1 MAIAAGVTENAG
13 MYERPP
19 SLDDGSALARVRA
32 VCLALPEVT
41 ERPSH
46 GAPTFFVA
54 GKRSFATCVDNHH
67 HDGRLA
73 LWCASAAG
81 MQAAHVEHDPD
92 GYFVPPYVGGRGWL
106 GVRLDRGL
114 SWDAIAGALEDA
126 YAAVAPKRLV
136 DAAAA
141 LRAERDRAGS
151 QPP

>member
-1 MAIAAGVTENAG
+1 MTDNAG

-19 SLDDGSALARVRA
+19 SLDHGTALARVRA
-32 VCLALPEVT
+32 LCLALPEAV

-54 GKRSFATCVDNHH
+54 GKRSFATFVDNHH

-73 LWCASAAG
+73 LWCAAAAG
-81 MQAAHVEHDPD
+81 MQSALVDQNPE

-114 SWDAIAGALEDA
+114 EWDEVAGVLEAA
-126 YAAVAPKRLV
+126 YAAVAPTRLV
-136 DAAAA
+136 DAATA
-141 LRAERDRAGS
+141 LRAGPGRADS